1 MTRRLL
7 VLVAVLFAGAALL
20 VAPAAA
26 HAAAAAAQMPAA
38 PLEPTPPTPPTP
50 PGINDATSITIG
62 FPDVSGDGASNTV
75 LVILGLTL
83 LAVAPSLLVLMT
95 SFTRI
100 IVVLSLVRNATGFPT
115 IPPNQVLAGIA
126 LFLSLFVMAPVLSEI
141 NTEAVAP
148 LRAGEIEL
156 EAALDRAQV
165 PLREFMLKHTRDE
178 ELKLFLDAGKVETPV
193 VRDEI
198 PLTSLIPAFVLS
210 ELRSAFIIGFAL
222 FLPFL
227 IIDLVISAVLVS
239 LGMMMLP
246 PTFVSLPFKL
256 LMFIML
262 SGWTMVAETLL
273 RSYV

>member
-1 MTRRLL
+1 MTRKLL
-7 VLVAVLFAGAALL
+7 LLAVAFAAAVAILAAPVSAQAALGM
-20 VAPAAA
+20 VPAL
-26 HAAAAAAQMPAA
+26 PI
-38 PLEPTPPTPPTP
+38 EPTPPTEPTSP
-50 PGINDATSITIG
+50 DTGSITIG
-62 FPDVSGDGASNTV
+62 LPDISGDGASNTV
-75 LVILGLTL
+75 LIILGLTV
-83 LAVAPSLLVLMT
+83 LAIAPSLLILMT

-126 LFLSLFVMAPVLSEI
+126 LFLSLFVMAPVLNDI
-141 NTEAVAP
+141 NAEAITP
-148 LRAGEIEL
+148 LRAGDIEL
-156 EAALDRAQV
+156 DTALDRAQV
-165 PLREFMLKHTRDE
+165 PLREFMLKHTREE
-178 ELKLFLDAGKVETPV
+178 ELKLFLDAGQVEIPV
-193 VRDEI
+193 ARADI

-227 IIDLVISAVLVS
+227 IIDLVISAVLIS

-256 LMFIML
+256 LLFIML